1 MPKKPYL
8 DLILTFVNINNIIIT
23 PKNLGVIMN
32 IWIADWTSDVW
43 HFIVRMIV
51 AVICGFIIGFER
63 KTRSKEAGVRT
74 HAIVCLAACLFMILS
89 KYISEPLFSDIQG
102 STFNAD
108 TTRIASQVV
117 TGIGFLGAGIIMY
130 RRDIMHGLTTA
141 AGIWAT
147 AAIGMAI
154 GSGFIIIGIVATA
167 LIVLIQLIMHLPIKA
182 FQTRHIAIIKM
193 QVIVDDEHIL
203 DEITQILGAKKI
215 TSYKVKST
223 DGKLVATVEVST
235 YDEFS
240 PDKLN
245 QAIRTFPNQLL
256 SIERSDD
263 NG

>member
-1 MPKKPYL
+1 M
-8 DLILTFVNINNIIIT
+8 ILTFININNIIIS
-23 PKNLGVIMN
+23 PKYAGVIMDT
-32 IWIADWTSDVW
+32 WAVADWTSDVW
-43 HFIVRMIV
+43 HFIVRMII

-89 KYISEPLFSDIQG
+89 KYISEPLFSDIEG
-102 STFNAD
+102 STFTAD
-108 TTRIASQVV
+108 ATRIASQVV

-154 GSGFIIIGIVATA
+154 GSGFVVIGVVATV

-182 FQTRHIAIIKM
+182 FQTRHISIIKM

-240 PDKLN
+240 PAKLN
-245 QAIRTFPNQLL
+245 QAIKTFPNQLL